1 MIFIK
6 IKREQLLDIHQ
17 KKATATLFFA
27 NHSSKTSVKRIQ
39 RQEIR
44 RFCVIFGFMQK
55 AIKYLLNMKRLPIVI
70 TMVVAG
76 SFLAFQTMGTGTKN
90 PPSKYEQIL
99 KLVGEMLSQAH
110 YSPQNINDAF
120 SKKVFKKFINELD
133 QEKNMYLQS
142 DMADLKKY
150 ETKIDDE
157 IKGSPVEFFLA
168 AGKTFNIRMEEA
180 SLMCKEILSKPF
192 DFTIDED
199 VILDGDKLDYAST
212 NAERKDRWSKKLK
225 YMALE
230 RYTDLLD
237 TREKN
242 KGKEGFVVKT
252 DEELEKDARDKVQK
266 AMDRTFERYRFKF
279 TDDDKFNV
287 FVNDITTTMDPHS
300 EFFPP
305 VDKRYFDEEM
315 SGRFFG
321 IGASLQY
328 DDGNIKVS
336 SILTGS
342 PAWKSGELQPGDVI
356 VKVAQGK
363 EDPVDLTGFVVTD
376 AVKLIRGKKGT
387 EVKLTV
393 KKQDG
398 TLKIV
403 SLVRDEI
410 VQDETFARS
419 AIVKNATSKI
429 GYIFL
434 PEFYADFDHPN
445 GNRSYIDVAK
455 EVSKL
460 KEEKV
465 DGIVIDLRNNGGGSL
480 YDVVQMA
487 GLFID
492 EGPIVQVKDRDNKAS
507 VLRDK
512 DRSVLYSGPLA
523 VMVNEFSASASEI
536 FAAAIQDYNRGIII
550 GSTSTYGKGT
560 VQRNIGLDPETGFSM
575 SNSDLGTV
583 KLTLQKFYRIN
594 GGSTQLKGV
603 SSDIVLPDNLEYL
616 KVREKDD
623 PDALPW
629 DEISKASYTN
639 WNAGYDL
646 KTIEKL
652 SNQRLENDAA
662 FKLIKDNTDWLA
674 KQNDKEYSLQIDKY
688 RKEQKMIRATI
699 RQLETLTKL
708 NDPLNVTALSNE
720 TNRWAEDKNKQD
732 RFNQWL
738 KSLQKDIYLD
748 QAVKVVND
756 MIGQQN
762 LAKGKATEETKKA
775 F

>member
-1 MIFIK
+1 
-6 IKREQLLDIHQ
+6 
-17 KKATATLFFA
+17 
-27 NHSSKTSVKRIQ
+27 
-39 RQEIR
+39 
-44 RFCVIFGFMQK
+44 
-55 AIKYLLNMKRLPIVI
+55 MKRLPIVL
-70 TMVVAG
+70 MMAAAG
-76 SFLAFQTMGTGTKN
+76 TFLAFQTMGTATKN
-90 PPSKYEQIL
+90 PPGKYEQIL
-99 KLVGEMLSQAH
+99 KLVGEMLNQAH
-110 YSPQNINDAF
+110 YSPQSINDAF
-120 SKKVFKKFINELD
+120 SKKVFKKFIGELD
-133 QEKNMYLQS
+133 PEKSMYLQS
-142 DMADLKKY
+142 DLDGLKKY
-150 ETKIDDE
+150 ETKIDEE
-157 IKGSPVEFFLA
+157 IKGAPVEFFMT
-168 AGKTFNIRMEEA
+168 AGKLFNARAEE
-180 SLMCKEILSKPF
+180 SYTISKETLLKPF
-192 DFTIDED
+192 DFTTDET
-199 VILDGDKLDYAST
+199 VILDGDNLNYAVT
-212 NAERKDRWSKKLK
+212 DVEKRDRLRKKLK
-225 YMALE
+225 YMTLE

-237 TREKN
+237 IREKN
-242 KGKEGFVVKT
+242 KGKDGFVVRT
-252 DEELEKDARDKVQK
+252 DEELEQDARERVKKVT
-266 AMDRTFERYRFKF
+266 DRMYDRYRFKF
-279 TDDDKFNV
+279 TDDDKFNL
-287 FVNDITTTMDPHS
+287 FINDITTTMDPHS

-336 SILTGS
+336 SLLTGS
-342 PAWKSGELQPGDVI
+342 PAWKSGELQVGDVI
-356 VKVAQGK
+356 MKVGQGK
-363 EDPVDLTGFVVTD
+363 DEPADLTGFVVTD

-387 EVKLTV
+387 EVKLTL

-398 TLKIV
+398 TIKVI
-403 SLVRDEI
+403 SLIRDEI

-419 AIVKNATSKI
+419 AIVKNGGSKI

-434 PEFYADFDHPN
+434 PEFYADFDRPN
-445 GNRSYIDVAK
+445 GNRSYVDVAK
-455 EVSKL
+455 EVAKL

-487 GLFID
+487 GLFIED
-492 EGPIVQVKDRDNKAS
+492 GPIVQVQDRDNKPS

-536 FAAAIQDYNRGIII
+536 FAAAIQDYNRGVII

-560 VQRNIGLDPETGFSM
+560 VQRNIGLDPETGYSA
-575 SNSDLGTV
+575 NSDLGTV

-603 SSDIVLPDNLEYL
+603 YSDIVLPDNLEYL

-629 DEISKASYTN
+629 DEINKATYNN
-639 WNAGYDL
+639 WSSGYDL
-646 KTIEKL
+646 KTIQQL
-652 SNQRLENDAA
+652 SSQRLENDVA
-662 FKLIKDNTDWLA
+662 FKLIKNNSDWLA

-699 RQLETLTKL
+699 RQIDALTKL
-708 NDPLNVTALSNE
+708 NSQLDVTSLPNE
-720 TNRWAEDKNKQD
+720 VNRWAEDKNKQD

-738 KSLQKDIYLD
+738 KGLQKDIYLD

-756 MIGQQN
+756 IIGQQN
-762 LAKGKATEETKKA
+762 LVKAKNTEEPKKA